1 MSLRLLAARPLAA
14 LGASAPVRREA
25 RAFSFDATNSFDGE
39 SFALDRARE
48 RAAGFVPVDA
58 LDFPDLEVTR
68 FFDKK

>member
-1 MSLRLLAARPLAA
+1 
-14 LGASAPVRREA
+14 VRREA
-25 RAFSFDATNSFDGE
+25 RALSFEATKSFDSE

-48 RAAGFVPVDA
+48 RAAGFVAVDA